1 MENVKNLDCLHNQ
14 DVVIFK
20 SGDLLK
26 SLVSGQDWEKVKSHN
41 KKTAKIHSKDT
52 QYEVGN
58 YYTIKFPGGFIIK
71 SIFVNHLIPIKPR
84 KYGSNKRG

>member
-1 MENVKNLDCLHNQ
+1 MENVKNLDYLHNQ

-26 SLVSGQDWEKVKSHN
+26 SLVPGQNWEKVRSYN
-41 KKTAKIHSKDT
+41 NKTAKVISKDT
-52 QYEVGN
+52 NYDIGN
-58 YYTIKFPGGFIIK
+58 YYTIKFPEGFTIK
-71 SIFVNHLIPIKPR
+71 SISVKHLTSIKPR